1 MNHITFIINLLVH
14 QITNKS
20 KVVEV
25 KNLKD
30 NMHRLMLSIPEELH
44 NKLDA
49 LKKEKFYN
57 DTKAEMYRFL
67 IKNGLEFV
75 AKSQRT

>member
-1 MNHITFIINLLVH
+1 
-14 QITNKS
+14 
-20 KVVEV
+20 
-25 KNLKD
+25 LKD

-75 AKSQRT
+75 AKSQRTWFEIYYKKISTKKNGSKAALMCK